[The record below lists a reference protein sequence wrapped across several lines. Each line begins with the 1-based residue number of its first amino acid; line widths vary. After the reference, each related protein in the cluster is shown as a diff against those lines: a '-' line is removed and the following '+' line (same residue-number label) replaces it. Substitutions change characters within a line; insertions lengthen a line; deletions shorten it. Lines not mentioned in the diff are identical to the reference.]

1 MRALDVTWQ
10 KALAQAKRY
19 ICRVDADAA
28 LVIESSLSLP
38 KSMTESGRVVE
49 LTGCFKSARDSMRMN
64 ARFALSQR
72 CTSHTLNRQP
82 RDQQARYLP
91 NCL

>member
-38 KSMTESGRVVE
+38 KSMTESERTSRRVDGV
-49 LTGCFKSARDSMRMN
+49 LQVSS
-64 ARFALSQR
+64 RFDEDECAV
-72 CTSHTLNRQP
+72 CAKPKTH
-82 RDQQARYLP
+82 
-91 NCL
+91 